1 MQKSTLFGAL
11 GGIIAGGLTVGA
23 PLIIDYQG
31 SMKKIQTKIEQTG
44 ISLTDY
50 KKIENSVGI
59 HKPGFKQA
67 LQWQRALDSLEAKAS
82 LNQALLAM
90 KKGLQKVK

>member
-11 GGIIAGGLTVGA
+11 GGIIAGSLTVGA

-59 HKPGFKQA
+59 NRPGFKQA

-82 LNQALLAM
+82 LSKALLVM
-90 KKGLQKVK
+90 KKGAKWGK